1 MFTISSTVKSKPTGG
16 ILEENFAA
24 TWFKHSRENFSP
36 PPLYAKAMNAFISL
50 LTHGKLLPEIAES
63 VGRSRKSFFL
73 VFALAIK
80 SNYCVKWLR
89 FITVEIIAKPSSPWS
104 EAFTL
109 IAEKPF
115 LRTSTTQLVF
125 IWWVLSGPS
134 ANRFLRLESS
144 KLILGL
150 FSNFRALQLHSIME
164 IDRVCFEYSEN
175 TRFSVLFHFCEW
187 SRKLF
192 ESIRNEGG
200 IRVEGGHWVGCIG
213 ESHGNY
219 LRDLMGR

>member
-1 MFTISSTVKSKPTGG
+1 
-16 ILEENFAA
+16 
-24 TWFKHSRENFSP
+24 
-36 PPLYAKAMNAFISL
+36 MNAFISL
-50 LTHGKLLPEIAES
+50 LTHGKLLPEIVES
-63 VGRSRKSFFL
+63 ACRSRSLFFL
-73 VFALAIK
+73 LFAFAIK

-109 IAEKPF
+109 IAHNPF

-134 ANRFLRLESS
+134 ANRSLRLESS

-150 FSNFRALQLHSIME
+150 LSNFRALQLHSIME

-200 IRVEGGHWVGCIG
+200 IRLGGRRSLGG
-213 ESHGNY
+213 
-219 LRDLMGR
+219 